1 MYAPTDESV
10 PEFVARVQAE
20 LPALSPQIARV
31 ARYVIAEPHDLG
43 WFGIVEF
50 AECCGVPPGT
60 VVRFARRFGYGQYTD
75 LRKLFRDSL
84 RKHVHAAMLI
94 PPASGGIAF
103 MA

>member
-1 MYAPTDESV
+1 MYAPVGESV
-10 PEFVARVQAE
+10 MEFVARVQME

-31 ARYVIAEPHDLG
+31 ARYVLAEPHDLA

-60 VVRFARRFGYGQYTD
+60 VVRFARRFGYDQYTD

-84 RKHVHAAMLI
+84 RKHVYAAMLI
-94 PPASGGIAF
+94 PPVSGGVPF